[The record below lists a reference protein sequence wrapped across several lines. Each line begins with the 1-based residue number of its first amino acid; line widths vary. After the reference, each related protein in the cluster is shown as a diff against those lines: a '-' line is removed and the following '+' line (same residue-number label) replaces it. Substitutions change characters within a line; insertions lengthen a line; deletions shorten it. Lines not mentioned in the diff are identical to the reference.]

1 MSGMIA
7 GLHTSS
13 ITLVSG
19 SYAYPV
25 TNLGTI
31 DITASGPA
39 LYAASRWSVV
49 NLGTIVGENTS
60 GSSGILLAGGG
71 SITNAAAGLIE
82 GYVAVT
88 ISGGGYVDNAS
99 NGTIAGWGGVYGGGT
114 SASALTLVNSG
125 QILGTRYSGVLA
137 ASGFVS
143 NATGGTIFGA
153 ATGIFDPGAPLT
165 VLNSGTIVGSI
176 LRASSSTPADPLP
189 TGRAVYYRRLVD
201 GHLQRIHG
209 HRDGG

>member
-13 ITLVSG
+13 LTLVSG

-99 NGTIAGWGGVYGGGT
+99 TGTIAGWGGDYGGGT
-114 SASALTLVNSG
+114 SASPP
-125 QILGTRYSGVLA
+125 
-137 ASGFVS
+137 
-143 NATGGTIFGA
+143 
-153 ATGIFDPGAPLT
+153 DPGQQRP
-165 VLNSGTIVGSI
+165 
-176 LRASSSTPADPLP
+176 DP
-189 TGRAVYYRRLVD
+189 
-201 GHLQRIHG
+201 GHALQRRSG
-209 HRDGG
+209 GQWLCEQCHRRDDIRGSNRYF